1 MKKHIL
7 FCILLPLIALSQ
19 ENTGIVRG
27 IIRDANN
34 RELLAGVVV
43 FCGQQSTS
51 SLVNGSYELTLPEG
65 EQSVTFRLVGYEQLT
80 QLLEVKKNKATEFN
94 VRLSSSESE
103 LNTVVVSTS
112 RFGRKIQ
119 KETVSMDVFKPR
131 LLETNNI
138 TNALQLVNK
147 VPGVTVLDGSISIRG
162 GSGYAYGSGSRVLMV
177 VDELPLITPDRGE
190 IRWELVPMEN
200 ASQVEITKGSSTVQY
215 GASALNGVIHVRTDV
230 PGDTP
235 RTKIQVY
242 HEVVG
247 APPVA
252 SYSWWKEK
260 NLSYFRSPHSTGAS
274 FLHKRKL
281 GAFDLVVSGNLH
293 QQQSHIENEIDKRVR
308 LTGKLKYTPKKN
320 KRFSVW
326 LNANYMLRESA
337 FQFWGE
343 SYEKPYHKVD
353 GVTINEYFQ
362 YAFIDPGFSYV
373 DKTQTQH
380 RVLFRWFTQRSMADK
395 QGRPATDFFVAD
407 YQLRHDFGNIAK
419 LFVGA
424 TNNFFEVKDNTLGI
438 HRGNYGGAYI
448 MTDIT
453 WKNLT
458 VNLGTRL
465 EYLQLNDKATL
476 LLKEDVYPNGTRI
489 RRPVMRIG
497 MNYQI
502 GKFNYLRASF
512 GEAYRFPSI
521 AERFVSYSLADINVI
536 PNDTVRP
543 EYGLTAEIGYKRSFK
558 VSEWR
563 GYVDAV
569 VFYNEFRD
577 MIEFQMDRIEV
588 VFDPGTGTGEI
599 KPYFQSKNITKA
611 RIFGWE
617 LSCVG
622 EGKIGKYI
630 DATLQAG
637 WTYFYP
643 MSVLDTGET
652 RSARYLFEQTFT
664 SFNRPDSSQQQNML
678 KYRNR
683 HSFKADIDLLI
694 WNRFRIGS
702 SLIYY
707 SYMDNVDGIFEY
719 YLPGASTY
727 RRVNYNRG
735 DFIWDLRLGYDINRH
750 ISFNFIV
757 KNVMNRDYQ
766 LRVSKSNQPR
776 SFNLTANFSF

>member
-1 MKKHIL
+1 MIKKLFFLLLLTPIFCHSQTNDGIL
-7 FCILLPLIALSQ
+7 
-19 ENTGIVRG
+19 RG
-27 IIRDANN
+27 VIRDGNSK
-34 RELLAGVVV
+34 EPLTGVVV
-43 FCGQQSTS
+43 VCGDKSTT
-51 SLVNGSYELTLPEG
+51 SLLNGAYELRLPEG
-65 EQSVTFRLVGYEQLT
+65 EKEVSFRLIGYTPLT
-80 QLLEVKKNKATEFN
+80 EKIRIKTGSSTEVN
-94 VRLSSSESE
+94 VRLQSNDSE

-112 RFGRKIQ
+112 RFGKKIQ
-119 KETVSMDVFKPR
+119 KESVSMDVFKPR

-215 GASALNGVIHVRTDV
+215 GASALNGVIHVRTDL

-247 APPVA
+247 RPPVE

-260 NLSYFRSPHSTGAS
+260 NLSYFKSPHSTGAT

-293 QQQSHIENEIDKRVR
+293 QQQSHIENEFDKRIR
-308 LTGKLKYTPKKN
+308 LTGKIKYTPRKN

-343 SYEKPYHKVD
+343 SYTKPYHKVD

-373 DKTQTQH
+373 DRSQTQH
-380 RVLFRWFTQRSMADK
+380 RVLFRWFTQRSMGDP

-419 LFVGA
+419 LFVGV
-424 TNNFFEVKDNTLGI
+424 TNNYFEVKDNTLGI
-438 HRGNYGGAYI
+438 HRGNYGGAYV
-448 MTDIT
+448 MGDIT

-458 VNLGTRL
+458 INLGTRL
-465 EYLQLNDKATL
+465 EYIQLNDKTTL
-476 LLKEDVYPNGTRI
+476 LLKEDVYKNGTRI
-489 RRPVMRIG
+489 PRPVMRIG

-502 GKFNYLRASF
+502 GKYNYLRASF

-558 VSEWR
+558 ISEWR
-563 GYVDAV
+563 GYADAV
-569 VFYNEFRD
+569 IFYNEFRD
-577 MIEFQMDRIEV
+577 MIEFQVDRIIV
-588 VFDPGTGTGEI
+588 QDGKL
-599 KPYFQSKNITKA
+599 KPFFQSKNITKA
-611 RIFGWE
+611 RILGWE

-643 MSVLDTGET
+643 MQTLDTGVT
-652 RSARYLFEQTFT
+652 QSAKYLFQQTFA
-664 SFNRPDSSQQQNML
+664 SFANPDSAQQRNML

-694 WNRFRIGS
+694 WNRFRVGT

-707 SYMDNVDGIFEY
+707 SFMDNVDGIFEY

-727 RRVNYNRG
+727 RAVNYNRG
-735 DFIWDLRLGYDINRH
+735 DFIWDLRLGYNVNRH
-750 ISFNFIV
+750 IAFNFLI

-766 LRVSKSNQPR
+766 LRVAKANAPR
-776 SFNLTANFSF
+776 SFNLTATFSF